1 MAAQAEQL
9 DKTSSK
15 SFKDLEAEVISRG
28 ICGKCGGCVSFCSA
42 DELNALAFDR
52 DKGPSFANE
61 DDCQECGICYLVCPQ
76 IRALDVELRE
86 KFGWEPPIGAFRAVF
101 SARTTDPKIAEV
113 ATDGGVVTAL
123 LKYAM
128 EKHRIQG
135 ALVSKKIGPFRMA
148 PVLVTNPEEL
158 IDAAGSHFDEVE
170 HLDEIGRTYSTYSP
184 TIQELKTIGQKRL
197 DRVAIVATPCQA
209 HTIRKMHVLQVL
221 PADTVTL
228 TIGLFCMENFSFD
241 ADARGRL
248 EERLGVSLKNVKK
261 LNIKDDVI
269 VTTED
274 GRTLHIPFDAV
285 DEVARPACMACPD
298 FANEFADISVG
309 GLGSP
314 DGYTTVVIR
323 TSLGQELY
331 NGALQDGEIEDL
343 PFASEEEAALH
354 RTQII
359 AKASGFTRRKRE
371 RARATLARVASV

>member
-1 MAAQAEQL
+1 MATQAEEI

-15 SFKDLEAEVISRG
+15 SFKELQAEVVARG

-52 DKGPSFANE
+52 VKGPSFADE
-61 DDCQECGICYLVCPQ
+61 DKCQECGICYLVCPQ
-76 IRALDVELRE
+76 IRALDGDLRQ
-86 KFGWEPPIGAFRAVF
+86 KFGWEGPIGAFRAIS
-101 SARTTDPKIAEV
+101 SARTTDPEIAKV
-113 ATDGGVVTAL
+113 ATDGGVVTSL

-128 EKHRIQG
+128 QKRRIQG
-135 ALVSKKIGPFRMA
+135 ALVSKKIGPFRRS
-148 PVLVTNPEEL
+148 PVLVTDPEEL
-158 IDAAGSHFDEVE
+158 IEAAGSHFDEVE
-170 HLDEIGRTYSTYSP
+170 HLDEIGRVYSTYSP
-184 TIQELKTIGQKRL
+184 GIQELKTIGQKRL
-197 DRVAIVATPCQA
+197 DHVAMVATPCQA

-241 ADARGRL
+241 TDARKRL
-248 EERLGVSLKNVKK
+248 EEKLGVDLQSVKK

-274 GRTLHIPFDAV
+274 GRTIHVPFEAV

-314 DGYTTVVIR
+314 DGYTTTIVR
-323 TSLGQELY
+323 TRLGQEFY
-331 NGALQDGEIEDL
+331 NGALQEGAIEEL
-343 PFASEEEAALH
+343 GFASDEEASVH
-354 RTQII
+354 RTRII
-359 AKASGFTRRKRE
+359 AKASAFTRRKRE
-371 RARATLARVASV
+371 RARATLAGLASV